1 MAKAYRVIGTTDES
15 TECDLCGRVE
25 LKCTVMLVPLDAD
38 GNADGEVTY
47 FGRSCASKAAGW
59 TVREL
64 NANIKRAAVEKQT
77 AERNARIAQREAETK
92 AYNAWVAETYG
103 TGAPLKDAI
112 QKHGVA
118 GLWAQFRATKSA
130 AA

>member
-1 MAKAYRVIGTTDES
+1 MTKAYRVIGTTDES
-15 TECDLCGRVE
+15 TECGLCGRVE

-38 GNADGEVTY
+38 GNTDGEVTY
-47 FGRSCASKAAGW
+47 FGRSCAAKAAGW

-64 NANIKRAAVEKQT
+64 NANIKRVAVEKLA
-77 AERNARIAQREAETK
+77 AERARRIAEREVETK

-103 TGAPLKDAI
+103 TGSPLKNAL

-118 GLWAQFRATKSA
+118 GLWAQFRAA
-130 AA
+130 R

>member
-25 LKCTVMLVPLDAD
+25 LKCTVMLLPLDAD
-38 GNADGEVTY
+38 GNADGEITY
-47 FGRSCASKAAGW
+47 FGRSCAAKAAGW

-64 NANIKRAAVEKQT
+64 NANIKRAAAEKLS
-77 AERNARIAQREAETK
+77 AERDRRIAEREAEKK

-118 GLWAQFRATKSA
+118 GLWAQFRATQSA
-130 AA
+130 